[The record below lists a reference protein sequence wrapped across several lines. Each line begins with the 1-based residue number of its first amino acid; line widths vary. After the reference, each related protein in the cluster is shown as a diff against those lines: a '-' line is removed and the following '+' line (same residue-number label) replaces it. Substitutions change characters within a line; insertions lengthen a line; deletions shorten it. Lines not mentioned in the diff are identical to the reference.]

1 LFAAGLVAAIVA
13 AVLRLHLWFLVRLNT
28 IDSTRR
34 AGPTRVGLRSADVI
48 FALVLLIAGIAVPA
62 VTTNNVLGLVLIAS
76 AVAIALAFAIIE
88 PATARAAFGED
99 ERRPKAEGQRPK

>member
-1 LFAAGLVAAIVA
+1 
-13 AVLRLHLWFLVRLNT
+13 
-28 IDSTRR
+28 
-34 AGPTRVGLRSADVI
+34 VI

-99 ERRPKAEGQRPK
+99 ERRPMADGQRPK